1 MTNIFRSSSQITRM
15 VLVVT
20 ASFLTILQGQACC
33 TLQAFN
39 GNSSFG
45 AISDFDGLD
54 FANPTKRTQMQFQL
68 SGSDDWDKWVTNNTI
83 SNGPILGYAATINHF
98 LRSNI
103 LLGAA
108 ISGNVST
115 ISEVITNPP
124 FNSGVTLHNLQ
135 LKANWLS
142 PFRRHIVWVRFTQ
155 PLYERYSNEDFP
167 FETST
172 AQAVELG
179 YGYVKNYMNSRG
191 KPRNLSVMVNVR
203 KEEETENLYQF
214 DYYATGQ
221 MSWRYR
227 IHSDLVPFFSLY
239 GKQGSLRP
247 VDNPIYQSI
256 FDPTLFAYGLIG
268 GGVEYSSESLKA
280 ITIRLYGFYPV
291 LRWSNKALPAGF
303 EEKPVLGLT
312 ITKSLSLRKG
322 G

>member
-1 MTNIFRSSSQITRM
+1 MTTIYRSSSQIAGM

-20 ASFLTILQGQACC
+20 ASFLTTLQGQACC

-54 FANPTKRTQMQFQL
+54 FANPTKRTQVQIQF
-68 SGSDDWDKWVTNNTI
+68 SGSDDWDKWVTNNVI
-83 SNGPILGYAATINHF
+83 SNGPLLGYAATINHF
-98 LRSNI
+98 LRRNI

-108 ISGNVST
+108 ISRNVST
-115 ISEVITNPP
+115 ISEVITTPP
-124 FNSGVTLHNLQ
+124 FKSGVTLYNLQ

-155 PLYERYSNEDFP
+155 PLRQSYSNENFP
-167 FETST
+167 FRTST

-179 YGYVKNYMNSRG
+179 YGYVNNYVNSRG
-191 KPRNLSVMVNVR
+191 KPRILSVIANVR
-203 KEEETENLYQF
+203 KDGETENLYQF

-227 IHSDLVPFFSLY
+227 IQSDLVPFFSLY
-239 GKQGSLRP
+239 VKQGSLRP

-256 FDPTLFAYGLIG
+256 FDATHFAYGLIG
-268 GGVEYSSESLKA
+268 GGVNYSRESLKG
-280 ITIRLYGFYPV
+280 ITVRLYGFYPV
-291 LRWSNKALPAGF
+291 LRWSDKALPAGF
-303 EEKPVLGLT
+303 EEKPVWGLT
-312 ITKSLSLRKG
+312 ITKSISLRK
-322 G
+322 